1 MHDDVRKI
9 LEGKH
14 IAVLSTL
21 LKDGSPKTAAVW
33 YGFDGDDILVSTVTG
48 MPKVRNVQ
56 RDGRVSLLVDKRDQ
70 PVHGV
75 EVRGR
80 ATVEKDEGSVRTKA
94 IVARYLGE
102 VPDAYGK
109 RLESEDRSI
118 IRIKPAK
125 YRLWD
130 YSVDRNVRHFQA

>member
-56 RDGRVSLLVDKRDQ
+56 RDGRVSLLVDKREQ

-80 ATVEKDEGSVRTKA
+80 AMVEKDEGSVRTKA

-102 VPDAYGK
+102 VPEAYGK

-118 IRIKPAK
+118 IRIKPTK

-130 YSVDRNVRHFQA
+130 YSVDRNVRHFEA

>member
-94 IVARYLGE
+94 IVGRYLGE
-102 VPDAYGK
+102 VPEAYGK

-118 IRIKPAK
+118 IRIKPTK

-130 YSVDRNVRHFQA
+130 YSVDRNVRHFEA